1 MKISLMYRAVFC
13 VLFPLALAGCSYHGQ
28 VRRVDTQRAAAKS
41 KFAASVFVAQT
52 DIRPITVSDPSSRAL
67 YDFTLDVKT
76 AVYEST
82 ADMLAAVFA
91 RVETG
96 ENIPQTSVDWV
107 AEVSLISEL
116 TRSDCTSKQPQL
128 AARQNGVCS
137 ELTLT
142 FYPAGKTTPLATF
155 SARSWRV
162 FDKPGTAA
170 VIRFINKW
178 TLYAL
183 SPVLLPAYTQL
194 QGNQLR
200 TQVQNQLQEVLG
212 DIQKQ
217 LQARED
223 FLLTH

>member
-142 FYPAGKTTPLATF
+142 FIPPEKQHRSPHFPHAVGACLTNR
-155 SARSWRV
+155 ARR
-162 FDKPGTAA
+162 
-170 VIRFINKW
+170 R
-178 TLYAL
+178 
-183 SPVLLPAYTQL
+183 
-194 QGNQLR
+194 
-200 TQVQNQLQEVLG
+200 
-212 DIQKQ
+212 
-217 LQARED
+217 
-223 FLLTH
+223 